1 VTDREEAL
9 ETLNTVRALEDRT
22 RSRLGAFWQLPGI
35 WALISAG
42 SLPFA
47 LQISGDRF
55 IGALNSY
62 WLGAIPAGGLL
73 SYVVHRRRHV
83 RTTPSMKSALITL
96 AIVILTPVGAIL
108 LLSAS
113 LSTLNGTAGYSAAA
127 AMTLVLA
134 WIARNRETSILSAA
148 LFILAGASWTFTS
161 YAPIVLTSVFA
172 ATYLGAA
179 LHQARHQPIPR

>member
-1 VTDREEAL
+1 VTDREEAV

-35 WALISAG
+35 WALISVG

-47 LQISGDRF
+47 RQISGERF

-62 WLGAIPAGGLL
+62 WLGAIPAGALV

-96 AIVILTPVGAIL
+96 AVMILTPVGAIL

-127 AMTLVLA
+127 AITLVLA
-134 WIARNRETSILSAA
+134 WIARNRETSIISAA

-179 LHQARHQPIPR
+179 LHEVRHQPIPR

>member
-9 ETLNTVRALEDRT
+9 ETLNAVQALEDRT
-22 RSRLGAFWQLPGI
+22 RSRLVAFWQLPGI
-35 WALISAG
+35 WALISVG

-62 WLGAIPAGGLL
+62 WLGAIPAGAVV
-73 SYVVHRRRHV
+73 SYLVYRRRQL
-83 RTTPSMKSALITL
+83 RASPSMKSALI
-96 AIVILTPVGAIL
+96 AIAVVILTPVGAIL

-134 WIARNRETSILSAA
+134 WIARNRETSIISAA

-161 YAPIVLTSVFA
+161 YAPIVLTSVFT

-179 LHQARHQPIPR
+179 LHEARHQPISR